1 MACPS
6 LVAVCSAQFRH
17 SFRRVDRDATL
28 SLAKAMRA
36 GRARP
41 AALVA
46 ALVVFLYEARSPD
59 PETFACQGKEKAGC
73 ATAQDSRD
81 ASALGRRG
89 LLASL
94 PGIAV
99 SSPAVAQES
108 KVEWK
113 QLRDIQYIAALSDPS
128 ASSGTG
134 AENWGLWRKDPGP
147 RGVKLYNYDKL
158 MARGGVAPA
167 KWEFDK
173 NDWWLEEHG
182 LIMEKPESPGI

>member
-1 MACPS
+1 
-6 LVAVCSAQFRH
+6 
-17 SFRRVDRDATL
+17 
-28 SLAKAMRA
+28 MRA
-36 GRARP
+36 CRSRSVP
-41 AALVA
+41 FLFAALV
-46 ALVVFLYEARSPD
+46 LVLYEARGPD

-73 ATAQDSRD
+73 ATEPRD
-81 ASALGRRG
+81 AAFDRRA
-89 LLASL
+89 LLAAL
-94 PGIAV
+94 PAGLAVASPPIAG
-99 SSPAVAQES
+99 AQES

-113 QLRDIQYIAALSDPS
+113 QLRDIQYIAALADPS
-128 ASSGTG
+128 AKSGAG

-182 LIMEKPESPGI
+182 LIMEKPELLGLRA